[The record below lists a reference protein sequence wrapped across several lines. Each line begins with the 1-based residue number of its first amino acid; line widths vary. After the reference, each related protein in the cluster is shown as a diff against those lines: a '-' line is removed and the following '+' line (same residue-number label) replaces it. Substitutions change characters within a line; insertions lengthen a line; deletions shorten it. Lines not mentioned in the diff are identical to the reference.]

1 MYFNGKF
8 SASARWAA
16 SGELATFRSESL
28 PPNRLGTLSRA
39 RGLQRPTG
47 IEGRILSRLR
57 FKMVGGFAQ
66 AQPGLPGDGGNGA
79 AGEFHLRVE
88 AGSHR
93 RAAERQLTQMRTDT
107 RAR

>member
-1 MYFNGKF
+1 MQVFELFLHLAVPGGLGVEAEIAKGGF
-8 SASARWAA
+8 HIR
-16 SGELATFRSESL
+16 SGMGYR
-28 PPNRLGTLSRA
+28 

-47 IEGRILSRLR
+47 LDGRILSRLR

-66 AQPGLPGDGGNGA
+66 AQPGLLGDGGNGA
-79 AGEFHLRVE
+79 AGKLHMRVE

-93 RAAERQLTQMRTDT
+93 RAAERQLTQMRADT